1 MIKARTIMNADPLRF
16 DAKMSIREGARQ
28 MSRRKAKM
36 ALVFD
41 KDLFLGVVTE
51 EEMLASVFIKKD
63 AALATPIA
71 KIAQKGFLTV
81 DVSYSVD
88 RIEKTFKDE
97 PISRFV
103 VTQDD
108 KPVGIISEIEHVAAM
123 RDFTHYHYIMQEAIL
138 AVFGVTTA
146 FFLFYFS
153 PLGAVLRG

>member
-1 MIKARTIMNADPLRF
+1 MNADPLRF
-16 DAKMSIREGARQ
+16 DSKLSIREGARQ

-88 RIEKTFKDE
+88 RIEKTFKEE

-153 PLGAVLRG
+153 PFGALLRS

>member
-1 MIKARTIMNADPLRF
+1 MNADPLRF
-16 DAKMSIREGARQ
+16 DSKLSIREGARQ

-153 PLGAVLRG
+153 PFGALLRS

>member
-16 DAKMSIREGARQ
+16 DAKLSMREGARQ
-28 MSRRKAKM
+28 MARRKAKM

-63 AALATPIA
+63 AALATPIS
-71 KIAQKGFLTV
+71 KIAQKGFLAV
-81 DVSYSVD
+81 DASYSVD
-88 RIEKTFKDE
+88 RIERTFKDE

-123 RDFTHYHYIMQEAIL
+123 RDFTHYHYVMQEAIL